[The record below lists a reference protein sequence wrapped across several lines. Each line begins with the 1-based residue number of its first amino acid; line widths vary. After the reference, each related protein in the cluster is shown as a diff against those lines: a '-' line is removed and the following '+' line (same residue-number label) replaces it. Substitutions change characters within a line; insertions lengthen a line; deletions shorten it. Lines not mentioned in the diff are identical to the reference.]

1 MLKTTHPAPKI
12 EILSLKGGV
21 LLLQLQDALIS
32 PVSGRN
38 LGILSLRG
46 IQSEECDSLSQ
57 GSCRAWILYR
67 TWRSTPAASA
77 MAEMFAFPSRSG
89 SRWPEA

>member
-57 GSCRAWILYR
+57 GSCRAWILIQDL
-67 TWRSTPAASA
+67 AVH
-77 MAEMFAFPSRSG
+77 SG
-89 SRWPEA
+89 CQRNGGDVRLPIALWQSLA